1 MPAKHL
7 PSPKTHIL
15 TKKEGDRRSVYEG
28 LKGKQRAEGLCLAG
42 ALASVCVRV
51 CVCAG
56 ARVRELVRVCLSAQ
70 CRWVAE
76 WLLQPNDSVC

>member
-1 MPAKHL
+1 ML
-7 PSPKTHIL
+7 
-15 TKKEGDRRSVYEG
+15 GW
-28 LKGKQRAEGLCLAG
+28 RAGER
-42 ALASVCVRV
+42 VCVFVRV
-51 CVCAG
+51 CVRAG